1 MRHIIASGAVTTAA
15 FGVFEAAL
23 PAALVV
29 PARLAYRAMARRR
42 RALAGAINLPAVA
55 VAANDHLC
63 PATGAQKE
71 SPRRF
76 RTFHWRRSTSRQRS
90 IDRDGR
96 LVKYSPRTRARH
108 GVGHDTGQAWRFEL
122 VSCRFLWR
130 CRSTASRSG
139 LASPPAASTAA
150 STAAL
155 QPTPR
160 NRGGDF
166 FGPALPVALRA
177 LYSTEPK
184 KIANHPP
191 EITRPQC
198 QTRTNHRGCSVNVE
212 TPPPADQ
219 TQHQRDDKLPA
230 PALPL
235 STCRHI
241 VADLDSRSQ
250 RVPS

>member
-23 PAALVV
+23 TAALVA
-29 PARLAYRAMARRR
+29 PARLAYRAMAGRQ
-42 RALAGAINLPAVA
+42 RALAGAIHLPAVA

-63 PATGAQKE
+63 PAIGAQKE

-90 IDRDGR
+90 IDREGR

-108 GVGHDTGQAWRFEL
+108 GVGHDTGQAWRFES

-139 LASPPAASTAA
+139 LSSPPAPSP
-150 STAAL
+150 AAL

-160 NRGGDF
+160 NRGGDLL
-166 FGPALPVALRA
+166 GSALPVALRA
-177 LYSTEPK
+177 PYSAEPNK
-184 KIANHPP
+184 SLSIPWHHL
-191 EITRPQC
+191 T
-198 QTRTNHRGCSVNVE
+198 SM
-212 TPPPADQ
+212 
-219 TQHQRDDKLPA
+219 QHQRSSMRAFGERRDFATKPIKSNIVRKA
-230 PALPL
+230 KCPFP
-235 STCRHI
+235 TCRFRF
-241 VADLDSRSQ
+241 VAM
-250 RVPS
+250 

>member
-23 PAALVV
+23 TAALVA
-29 PARLAYRAMARRR
+29 PARLAYRAMAGRQ
-42 RALAGAINLPAVA
+42 RALAGAIYLPAVA
-55 VAANDHLC
+55 AAANDHLC

-90 IDRDGR
+90 IDREGR

-108 GVGHDTGQAWRFEL
+108 GVGHDTGQAWRFES

-139 LASPPAASTAA
+139 LSSPPAPSTAP
-150 STAAL
+150 STAPSPAAL

-160 NRGGDF
+160 NRGGDLL
-166 FGPALPVALRA
+166 GSALPVALRA
-177 LYSTEPK
+177 PYSAEPNK
-184 KIANHPP
+184 
-191 EITRPQC
+191 
-198 QTRTNHRGCSVNVE
+198 S
-212 TPPPADQ
+212 
-219 TQHQRDDKLPA
+219 
-230 PALPL
+230 L
-235 STCRHI
+235 SI
-241 VADLDSRSQ
+241 
-250 RVPS
+250 P

>member
-1 MRHIIASGAVTTAA
+1 MRHFIASGAVTTAA

-23 PAALVV
+23 TAALVA
-29 PARLAYRAMARRR
+29 PARLAYRAMAGRW
-42 RALAGAINLPAVA
+42 RALAGAIYLPAVA

-90 IDRDGR
+90 IDREGR

-108 GVGHDTGQAWRFEL
+108 GVGHDTGQAWRFES

-139 LASPPAASTAA
+139 LSSPPAASTAPSPAPSTAA
-150 STAAL
+150 SPAAL

-160 NRGGDF
+160 NRGGDLL
-166 FGPALPVALRA
+166 GSALPVALRA
-177 LYSTEPK
+177 PYSAEPNK
-184 KIANHPP
+184 SLSIPWHHL
-191 EITRPQC
+191 T
-198 QTRTNHRGCSVNVE
+198 S
-212 TPPPADQ
+212 
-219 TQHQRDDKLPA
+219 TQHRRSSLRVFSERRDFATKPIKSNIVRKA
-230 PALPL
+230 KCPFP
-235 STCRHI
+235 TCRFRF
-241 VADLDSRSQ
+241 VAM
-250 RVPS
+250 